1 MDRVQVVDTTSYDG
15 RDLQETGSNPPT
27 VPGSLQE
34 RQEQAQEKTL
44 EEEAVE
50 RTLEEEAV

>member
-1 MDRVQVVDTTSYDG
+1 MDRVQVVDTTSSDG

-27 VPGSLQE
+27 GSLQE